1 MVFGIEEIG
10 DEGLCFSLVLKKD
23 RLEIDQ
29 AGLTM
34 MVSFLDGI
42 VKRNISLSP
51 HSIKLLDENVHE
63 PHAFS
68 PLEREYIFAC

>member
-1 MVFGIEEIG
+1 MV
-10 DEGLCFSLVLKKD
+10 DK
-23 RLEIDQ
+23 Q
-29 AGLTM
+29 AGLIII
-34 MVSFLDGI
+34 VSLFDGI
-42 VKRNISLSP
+42 VKINLSLSP